1 MINAVNPAISNKAIR
16 AMGGKEK
23 LREISA
29 KAKAEAIAQMKSG
42 VPLEDVLKQA
52 GQKFDAQIDFY
63 EKKGALIEAK
73 KSAKGKSKKAEV
85 AETKKTKAEA
95 KPVKAEVAEPKKT
108 KVEAKPVKAEPKTAE
123 VVQPKKA
130 VKTTAKKP
138 NASTAKPKLPK
149 TFAKTSP
156 LDSLAEARKSYETAL
171 KSGSLEKILEA
182 SKNLTAAQMALTSSA
197 KPVPMVN
204 VGTPLQSEAELALAK
219 AQKVYDDAAKANN
232 IDDMITAQKGVDKAK
247 YEAGLD
253 ALKKIAGNN
262 GNGTNLPD
270 PPVKGGFWQTIKNH
284 PVIAAIVVLAAATGV
299 YLATRKDEAAID
311 EAA

>member
-95 KPVKAEVAEPKKT
+95 KPVKAE
-108 KVEAKPVKAEPKTAE
+108 PKTAE

-182 SKNLTAAQMALTSSA
+182 SKNL
-197 KPVPMVN
+197 
-204 VGTPLQSEAELALAK
+204 AE
-219 AQKVYDDAAKANN
+219 
-232 IDDMITAQKGVDKAK
+232 
-247 YEAGLD
+247 
-253 ALKKIAGNN
+253 
-262 GNGTNLPD
+262 
-270 PPVKGGFWQTIKNH
+270 
-284 PVIAAIVVLAAATGV
+284 AAATLSSSPGALHLRTLSTINDV
-299 YLATRKDEAAID
+299 SSDQSNTIIFALPIEILRAFEGTNKETSKKIINKLTNK
-311 EAA
+311 E

>member
-29 KAKAEAIAQMKSG
+29 KRKAEAIAQMKSG

-52 GQKFDAQIDFY
+52 GQKFDEEIDFY

-95 KPVKAEVAEPKKT
+95 KPAKT
-108 KVEAKPVKAEPKTAE
+108 EPKTAE
-123 VVQPKKA
+123 VAQPKKA
-130 VKTTAKKP
+130 AKATAKKP

-171 KSGSLEKILEA
+171 KSGSLENILEA
-182 SKNLTAAQMALTSSA
+182 SKKLTAAQMALTPSA
-197 KPVPMVN
+197 NPVPMVN

-232 IDDMITAQKGVDKAK
+232 IDEMITAQKGVNKAK

-253 ALKKIAGNN
+253 AIKKIAGNN

-270 PPVKGGFWQTIKNH
+270 SPVKGGFWQTIKNH
-284 PVIAAIVVLAAATGV
+284 PVIAAIVVLAAAAGV
-299 YLATRKDEAAID
+299 YLAARKDEATID